1 MVTAPH
7 GARRAENRA
16 AIDLFNPRTNKWI
29 NVWNQVLSGTAVTFA
44 GFTTE
49 FPMQD
54 VAGIRLRIDPVGD
67 TTAWQFWEG
76 VVFHFGTLSDGLLT
90 LQSESAIIASAADTL
105 TVESS
110 DARFTA
116 SAKMEAFSS
125 EFSLSAQDLDAA
137 IERDATITAG
147 RAEVEIAESAR
158 VFAGERR
165 RPPPRIFSCRLSIMW
180 RRCRTR
186 QVGWYRRHDTDFINT
201 LDVSA
206 NNADL
211 LVDNRLE
218 LTAGQSASVSTE
230 QLAVMSYSSVSLP

>member
-1 MVTAPH
+1 MVWTGPKGQKFNVFDVQTKMFPLIHNSVRLIVDDLGSGALVTAPH

-90 LQSESAIIASAADTL
+90 LQSESAIIASAADT
-105 TVESS
+105 T
-110 DARFTA
+110 FCQP
-116 SAKMEAFSS
+116 F
-125 EFSLSAQDLDAA
+125 LSANMHDLQSRLYR
-137 IERDATITAG
+137 IGFT
-147 RAEVEIAESAR
+147 ESGNSNFPI
-158 VFAGERR
+158 V
-165 RPPPRIFSCRLSIMW
+165 
-180 RRCRTR
+180 
-186 QVGWYRRHDTDFINT
+186 
-201 LDVSA
+201 
-206 NNADL
+206 
-211 LVDNRLE
+211 
-218 LTAGQSASVSTE
+218 
-230 QLAVMSYSSVSLP
+230 